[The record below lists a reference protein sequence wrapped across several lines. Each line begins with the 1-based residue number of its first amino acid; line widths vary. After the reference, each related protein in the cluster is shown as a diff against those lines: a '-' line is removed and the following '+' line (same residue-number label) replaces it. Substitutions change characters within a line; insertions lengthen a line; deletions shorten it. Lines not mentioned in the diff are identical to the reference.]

1 MGEERNLLPFSRS
14 AMYSFVLMCY
24 NKCMN
29 NNHTNLP
36 YWGVSYFG
44 NGDGTAQVFWGFS
57 TDDGPELANVV
68 SITDDRWYVM
78 VNGEEIC
85 EVNSLE
91 EGKALAEQ
99 LIG

>member
-1 MGEERNLLPFSRS
+1 
-14 AMYSFVLMCY
+14 MYSFVLLCY
-24 NKCMN
+24 NECMN
-29 NNHTNLP
+29 NNNNTNLP
-36 YWGVSYFG
+36 CWDVSYFG
-44 NGDGTAQVFWGFS
+44 NGDGTAQVFWAYVR
-57 TDDGPELANVV
+57 DDQELANVV

-91 EGKALAEQ
+91 EGKTLAVQ